1 MWSKPQIRVSD
12 HQLQYRFLEDKNWVL
27 YFAHKDHF
35 IQEKNGSMHVVTYGS
50 DSGSTCTKRS
60 VRAEGVSSVA
70 FLAFEVSVSY
80 SG

>member
-1 MWSKPQIRVSD
+1 MLIRTIS
-12 HQLQYRFLEDKNWVL
+12 YRK
-27 YFAHKDHF
+27 
-35 IQEKNGSMHVVTYGS
+35 KNGSMHVVTYGS

-70 FLAFEVSVSY
+70 FLAFEVSVGY